1 MEFERSAE
9 EIYSSKEELIV
20 ADIFEQK
27 NHENSMMSYSF
38 FVKNKKLLSIIFDS
52 ILNNL
57 NICYIFH
64 II

>member
-1 MEFERSAE
+1 MEFERPAE

-38 FVKNKKLLSIIFDS
+38 FVKNKKLIIFDS

-57 NICYIFH
+57 NICHIFH